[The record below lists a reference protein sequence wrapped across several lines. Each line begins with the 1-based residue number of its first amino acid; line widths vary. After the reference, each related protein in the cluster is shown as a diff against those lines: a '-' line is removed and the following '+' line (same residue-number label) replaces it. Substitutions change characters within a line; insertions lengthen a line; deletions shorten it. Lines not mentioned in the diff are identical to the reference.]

1 MHVTKAHACNTFA
14 NSQQNYINIHY
25 NTPPGENDGYMT
37 MVYHGL
43 PWTTIVFHGHITM
56 VNHGRPC
63 FVKWP
68 PMVDHGQRSLSNNM
82 VVMVQDHGLP
92 WSKTMVDHV

>member
-1 MHVTKAHACNTFA
+1 MFDTGL
-14 NSQQNYINIHY
+14 Y
-25 NTPPGENDGYMT
+25 PGENDGYMT

-43 PWTTIVFHGHITM
+43 PWTTMVFHGHTTM

-82 VVMVQDHGLP
+82 VDHGPGP
-92 WSKTMVDHV
+92 WLTMVDHGQRPWLTMVKDHGQP